1 MGISLL
7 DFESQIQLY
16 HQKGLLFD
24 ELQELTR
31 RNPNSHLLP
40 EICTYIAVNQP
51 ILISSL
57 KWSTKKEKLVAI
69 FPSGPRKDHFPEIK
83 QFVSVI
89 RNPVI
94 NEVSNIHSTCTQK
107 MTTGFNITVKL
118 FLDDVKVIL
127 CV

>member
-7 DFESQIQLY
+7 DFEIQIQLY

-24 ELQELTR
+24 ELQVLIR
-31 RNPNSHLLP
+31 KNPNFYLLP

-57 KWSTKKEKLVAI
+57 KWSTKKENLVAI
-69 FPSGPRKDHFPEIK
+69 FPSGHRKDHFPEIK

-89 RNPVI
+89 RN
-94 NEVSNIHSTCTQK
+94 
-107 MTTGFNITVKL
+107 L
-118 FLDDVKVIL
+118 A
-127 CV
+127 